1 MKKGAI
7 FDMDGLLFDTERL
20 YQESWLVIAREWGI
34 IPDPAFPTA
43 VCGTSGAH
51 MRDVVREHYPEV
63 DAEAYIQACLSRVA
77 HILETDVPEKP
88 GIHELLTYL
97 HAQGVKI
104 AVASSSLAHV
114 VENNL
119 RNAGVWGY
127 FDAVVTGEQVKR
139 GKPEP
144 DIFLEAAKRL
154 GLHPEECYVFE
165 DGINGTRAGLAAGCA
180 TVMIPDLT
188 APTEDLINSCAGVY
202 PSLLTALEAI
212 QNGML

>member
-119 RNAGVWGY
+119 RNAGVWEY

-180 TVMIPDLT
+180 TVMIPDLP

>member
-119 RNAGVWGY
+119 RNAGVWEY